1 MQVATGEVPK
11 AYARQGGWRISVDR
25 AWRSRQMRQTFEAD
39 TGTAPLDSTD
49 ERRNAYGETAAY
61 YENFLLWATRYLRL
75 EDQAPAPIR
84 AKLLCASSHPLD
96 PHSVA
101 TSSQG
106 AGIPPA
112 ALLDF

>member
-49 ERRNAYGETAAY
+49 ERRNASGETAAY

-75 EDQAPAPIR
+75 EEQAHAPIR
-84 AKLLCASSHPLD
+84 AKPLGD
-96 PHSVA
+96 YSAPLAPGSEA
-101 TSSQG
+101 PG
-106 AGIPPA
+106 LG
-112 ALLDF
+112 

>member
-49 ERRNAYGETAAY
+49 ERRNASGETAAY

-75 EDQAPAPIR
+75 ER
-84 AKLLCASSHPLD
+84 SEEH
-96 PHSVA
+96 
-101 TSSQG
+101 TSELQSLMRISY
-106 AGIPPA
+106 AVFCLKKKINRKH
-112 ALLDF
+112 

>member
-49 ERRNAYGETAAY
+49 ERRNASGETAAY

-75 EDQAPAPIR
+75 EDR
-84 AKLLCASSHPLD
+84 K
-96 PHSVA
+96 SVV
-101 TSSQG
+101 QG
-106 AGIPPA
+106 KSVSVRVYLGGRRFI
-112 ALLDF
+112 

>member
-49 ERRNAYGETAAY
+49 ERRNASGETAAY

-75 EDQAPAPIR
+75 ARSEERRVGEECVSTCRSRWSP
-84 AKLLCASSHPLD
+84 SH
-96 PHSVA
+96 
-101 TSSQG
+101 
-106 AGIPPA
+106 
-112 ALLDF
+112 